1 MSRGQARLRCGL
13 GLGDTAVR
21 VWLGRAVGAVTII
34 LAGTAQAQ
42 PRPSVVTNPDWLERP
57 SAELLAEV
65 YPPLAQE
72 LGLPGRAVISCLVD
86 ATGRLRHCLVVDQ
99 FPAGLGFGAA
109 TLKAAD
115 SFRMSPKTVDGQ
127 PVPGGT
133 VRIPLRYTLP
143 EQAHSDLPETKKPT
157 SAAVG
162 ALTPR
167 FSVAIAAELTAQYA
181 ERALALE
188 TAPQTE
194 VDEATRAAAQKA
206 LIAAAAK
213 FIPAWSLAIA
223 EQHAAI
229 ASDAQMEML
238 TAFRASP
245 DGMALSRGYGDVHK
259 AYEESFAEHFRRV
272 GVTARTTFCA
282 KDRCRIGVVEP
293 ASGVGILSP
302 RWLETPSQ
310 EARIEGRPALA
321 QAFNIGGWARLNCIV
336 SKEATPT
343 FCVTTTDSPSG
354 FGFGEAASKLSTSYK
369 LHPDL
374 MTAGAQGETVSLL
387 VEFPA
392 AEAATHPAKAPPDTA
407 RMALARQL
415 VAADRDVEK
424 VAAGVA
430 GLDQQIAALMADRND
445 QAAASSALRG
455 ALIEE
460 MPRLSEAMAAAH
472 ARQFTEAQLKLAL
485 AYKAGPPIDFSAD
498 FHERQNNIN
507 AHYAELVRAEA
518 RRAFCETR
526 RCFPP
531 PKP

>member
-1 MSRGQARLRCGL
+1 MIL
-13 GLGDTAVR
+13 
-21 VWLGRAVGAVTII
+21 
-34 LAGTAQAQ
+34 LAGPAQAQ

-65 YPPLAQE
+65 YPQLAHL
-72 LGLPGRAVISCLVD
+72 LGLPGRAIISCLVD

-115 SFRMSPKTVDGQ
+115 TFRMSPKTVDGQ

-143 EQAHSDLPETKKPT
+143 ERPLSGLPETQKPT
-157 SAAVG
+157 SAAVA

-167 FSVAIAAELTAQYA
+167 FAAAIAVELTAQYA
-181 ERALALE
+181 ERALE
-188 TAPQTE
+188 IDTASQTE
-194 VDEATRAAAQKA
+194 VDEATRAAGLKA

-213 FIPAWSLAIA
+213 FVPAWSLAVA
-223 EQHAAI
+223 EEHAAI
-229 ASDAQMEML
+229 ATDAQMEL
-238 TAFRASP
+238 LIAFRASP
-245 DGMALSRGYGDVHK
+245 DGMVLSRRSDDLKK
-259 AYEESFAEHFRRV
+259 AYEEVLAEHFRQV
-272 GVTARTTFCA
+272 GATARTAFCA
-282 KDRCRIGVVEP
+282 KDRCRIAAAEP

-302 RWLETPSQ
+302 QWLETPGQ
-310 EARIEGRPALA
+310 EARIEGRPPLA

-343 FCVTTTDSPSG
+343 FCMTVADSPSG
-354 FGFGEAASKLSTSYK
+354 FGFGEAASKLSTDYR

-392 AEAATHPAKAPPDTA
+392 APQATPSLAKAPPDPS

-415 VAADRDVEK
+415 VATNRDIEG
-424 VAAGVA
+424 VAASAVR
-430 GLDQQIAALMADRND
+430 LDQEIGALMTDRED

-460 MPRLSEAMAAAH
+460 MPRLSEATAAAH
-472 ARQFTEAQLKLAL
+472 ARLFTEAQLKLAL
-485 AYKAGPPIDFSAD
+485 AYKTGTPISFPAEFYD
-498 FHERQNNIN
+498 RQDKIN
-507 AHYAELVRAEA
+507 AHYAELIEVEA
-518 RRAFCETR
+518 RRTFCEAR
-526 RCFPP
+526 RCFSPT
-531 PKP
+531 KP